1 MKSEKKLVVY
11 TPENNSGLKS
21 FLEQDIIFV
30 EFLNTTFLHNE
41 TNLNCDCILFL
52 DGGKEPEYFK
62 LKSLYKNVIGIP
74 RFSKSTQILLL
85 KKFNINYPE
94 SFFSN
99 QEMFLSNKLTR
110 VLRSY
115 DNETLLVVKIDIGA
129 RGLGQ
134 MLLTKKDFILLS
146 DSYSSEL
153 RVLKNHYKETCDEY
167 KEFEPMSSGGYVEED
182 FDSKKIENLEK
193 IKQAEEFNNKILNKF
208 KDVKFSQNEF
218 HSMLYESLIRRRGND
233 NGIIIQKY
241 IPNRNEFRILW
252 FYKNKPIIIKR
263 EIGVDNWQANA
274 CGHPDNKSYVIKDS
288 SIDKLKPILK
298 QIDELCLHLKAPFL
312 SVDVYHDLDTN
323 KFGIFEFQIEFGWTH
338 TENLESSELSTKIVN
353 STKSLINDNL

>member
-30 EFLNTTFLHNE
+30 EVLNTTFIESE

-52 DGGKEPEYFK
+52 DGCNEPEYFK

-99 QEMFLSNKLTR
+99 QEIFLSNKLTR

-115 DNETLLVVKIDIGA
+115 DNETLLVVKIGLGA

-134 MLLTKKDFILLS
+134 MLLTKKDFISLS
-146 DSYSSEL
+146 DSFDNEID
-153 RVLKNHYKETCDEY
+153 VLKNHYKEKSDECRELKSEPIPY
-167 KEFEPMSSGGYVEED
+167 NYTTDDFSLKEFH
-182 FDSKKIENLEK
+182 KKTLD
-193 IKQAEEFNNKILNKF
+193 KF
-208 KDVKFSQNEF
+208 KNVKFSQNEF
-218 HSMLYESLIRRRGND
+218 HSMLYDSLIRRCGND

-241 IPNRNEFRILW
+241 IPNKIEYRVLW
-252 FYKNKPIIIKR
+252 FYKDAPIIIKR
-263 EIGVDNWQANA
+263 EIGPENWQANA
-274 CGHPDNKSYVIKDS
+274 CGHTDNKSYVLKDS
-288 SIDKLKPILK
+288 SIDNLRPILK
-298 QIDELCLHLKAPFL
+298 QIDELCLQLKVPFL
-312 SVDVYHDLDTN
+312 SVDVYHDQDTN

-338 TENLESSELSTKIVN
+338 TKDMNSNKLSSLIVESTKN
-353 STKSLINDNL
+353 LINDTISK